1 MAPLRYYLPNRY
13 RATLPVTRAPMY
25 AVPVPASTSE
35 DLEDLPRIPCMDR
48 AELGTPQRTDEG
60 YLRIPA
66 RLARTGVLN
75 YGNRKVLV
83 PPSVLADPRFLQ
95 SLEGKPVTLEH
106 PPKLLDPKIVG
117 RYRQG
122 VVLPPV
128 TFDGEYVNGL
138 VQVENDTAIDSVE
151 SGKTKELSIGYIT
164 TDSEESGVDSIHGA
178 YTHVRRTM
186 EAGNHVALTKKGR
199 AGRNVR
205 LMMDSEGTEVEIEIT
220 PSTEPTLLSMLAGL
234 LALYGLDP
242 ASYADEKAAIAAL
255 EEKTKAMKADMDAAK
270 EAPMM
275 LEGADAMI
283 AKVAEDG
290 AKPTA
295 PPGVKMDSAK
305 LATLEKNHAN
315 ARKALQLVNTERV
328 RLDSLAADK
337 SMKDTVDM
345 GLSDL
350 RKAVVKAHNPKA
362 RMDAADDYYRAAVDM
377 IPEPKRATGGLSEL
391 SAAAAA
397 NLKAGGARMDS
408 ADPTPKPSLSA
419 ISLKARVASTPV
431 EE

>member
-1 MAPLRYYLPNRY
+1 
-13 RATLPVTRAPMY
+13 MY

-48 AELGTPQRTDEG
+48 AELGMPQRTDEG

-66 RLARTGVLN
+66 RLARAGVLN

-164 TDSEESGVDSIHGA
+164 TDSEESGVDPIHGA
-178 YTHVRRTM
+178 YTHIRRTM

-242 ASYADEKAAIAAL
+242 ASFADEKAAIAAL
-255 EEKTKAMKADMDAAK
+255 EDKAKAMKADMDAAK

-290 AKPTA
+290 AKPSL

-305 LATLEKNHAN
+305 QATLEKNHTN
-315 ARKALQLVNTERV
+315 ARKALLSANNERV

-337 SMKDTVDM
+337 GLKDTADM

-362 RMDAADDYYRAAVDM
+362 RMDSASDEYFRAAVDM
-377 IPEPKRATGGLSEL
+377 IPEPKRTTSAASEL

-397 NLKAGGARMDS
+397 NLREGKARMDA
-408 ADPTPKPSLSA
+408 ADPAPKPSLSA
-419 ISLKARVASTPV
+419 ISLRARVASTPT

>member
-1 MAPLRYYLPNRY
+1 MGARWEYPARRY

-66 RLARTGVLN
+66 RLARAGVLN

-106 PPKLLDPKIVG
+106 PPRLLDPKIVG
-117 RYRQG
+117 AYRKG
-122 VVLPPV
+122 VILPPV
-128 TFDGEYVNGL
+128 TFDGEYVNGI
-138 VQVENDTAIDSVE
+138 VQIENQDAIDAVS
-151 SGKTKELSIGYIT
+151 SGRKKELSIGYIT
-164 TDSEESGVDSIHGA
+164 NDSEGSGVDPVHGA
-178 YTHVRRTM
+178 FTHTRVIM
-186 EAGNHVALTKKGR
+186 ECGNHAALTEKGR

-220 PSTEPTLLSMLAGL
+220 PSTEPNLLSMLAGL

-255 EEKTKAMKADMDAAK
+255 EEKAKAMKADMDAAK

-290 AKPTA
+290 AKPTV

-305 LATLEKNHAN
+305 LSTLEKNHAN
-315 ARKALQLVNTERV
+315 ARKALQLASTERV

-337 SMKDTVDM
+337 GMKDTADM

-350 RKAVVKAHNPKA
+350 RKAVVRAHNPKA